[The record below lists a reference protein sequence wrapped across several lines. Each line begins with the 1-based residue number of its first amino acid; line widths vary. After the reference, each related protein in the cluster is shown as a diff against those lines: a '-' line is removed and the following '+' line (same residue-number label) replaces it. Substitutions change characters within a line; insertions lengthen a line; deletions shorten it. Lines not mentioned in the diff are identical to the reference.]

1 MVTVGTVTDMGIAD
15 ANNMGAA
22 MAPAAADTLRRH
34 FADTGRRA
42 EDYDLIITGDLGKV
56 GHDLMLELMQEQGM
70 PLIPSRYM
78 DCGLEVY
85 APEQEV
91 HAGGSGCGCSAVVL
105 GSLIWKKF
113 QAREVK
119 RVLFMAT
126 GALLSTT
133 SSQQGETIPGI
144 AHAIVLEADDLCR

>member
-1 MVTVGTVTDMGIAD
+1 MRETLYDYCERMGETELLRQWHPAR
-15 ANNMGAA
+15 NGALT
-22 MAPAAADTLRRH
+22 P
-34 FADTGRRA
+34 
-42 EDYDLIITGDLGKV
+42 GDLSYGSKRKV
-56 GHDLMLELMQEQGM
+56 WWQCEKGHEWQA
-70 PLIPSRYM
+70 
-78 DCGLEVY
+78 V
-85 APEQEV
+85 V
-91 HAGGSGCGCSAVVL
+91 HTRTGSGCGCSAVVL

-126 GALLSTT
+126 GALLSST